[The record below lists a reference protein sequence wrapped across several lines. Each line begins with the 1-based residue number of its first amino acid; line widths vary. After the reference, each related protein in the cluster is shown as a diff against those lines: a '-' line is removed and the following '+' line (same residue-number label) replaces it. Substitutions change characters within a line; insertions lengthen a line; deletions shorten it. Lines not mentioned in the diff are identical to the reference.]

1 MTMPAERTLNV
12 PTSIPRSWRRGVKN
26 VRAKK
31 PNTTVGMPASTS
43 SAGLRTLRTRGFAYS
58 LR

>member
-1 MTMPAERTLNV
+1 MTSPAERTLNV
-12 PTSIPRSWRRGVKN
+12 PTSSPRSCRSGVKN

-31 PNTTVGMPASTS
+31 PKTTVGMPASTS
-43 SAGLRTLRTRGFAYS
+43 SAGLRMLRTRGLAYS